1 MAIAKPLMRPAVPHF
16 SSGPC
21 AKRPGWSL
29 SALTD
34 AALGR
39 SHRSKVG
46 KAKLKRAI
54 ELTREVLEVPP
65 EYRIGIVPASDTGA
79 VEMALWSLLGPRPVT
94 MLAWESFG
102 EGWVNDIAKELKL
115 EAVTVLKAP
124 YGELPDLAKVDPASD
139 VVFTWNGTTSGVRVP
154 NCDWIAVDRQGLSIC
169 AAPPGCFAQAL
180 DWRKLDVVTF
190 AWQKV
195 LGGEAAHGMLILSP
209 RAVERLENYT
219 PPWPLPKVFRLTKA
233 GKLNQG
239 VFEGETINTPS
250 LLCVEDY
257 LDALEWAR
265 SAGGLKALMARA
277 DANAKVIADW
287 VARTSWVEF
296 LAVDETI
303 RSNTSVCLK
312 VVDPSV
318 TRLSAD
324 AQRTFVKGLGA
335 ALEKEAVAYDIDA
348 HRDAPLGLRIWCGS
362 TVERADLE
370 ALTLWLDWAFA
381 NSKDAPLKAAAPPNP
396 GPPPPPPAGEGRVGG
411 TQIEGK
417 AGVLNLTHAL

>member
-65 EYRIGIVPASDTGA
+65 EYRIGIVPGSDTGA

-115 EAVTVLKAP
+115 EAVTVFKAP

-169 AAPPGCFAQAL
+169 DATSACFAQAL

-209 RAVERLENYT
+209 RAVERLERHV
-219 PPWPLPKVFRLTKA
+219 PSWPLPKVFRLTKA

-239 VFEGETINTPS
+239 IFEGETINTPS
-250 LLCVEDY
+250 MLCVEDY
-257 LDALEWAR
+257 LDALNWAK
-265 SAGGLKALMARA
+265 SIGGLKALIARA

-287 VARTSWVEF
+287 VKSAPWIEF
-296 LAVDETI
+296 LAKDPAV

-312 VVDPSV
+312 VVDPHV
-318 TRLSAD
+318 TKLSAE
-324 AQRTFVKGLGA
+324 AQAAFVKAIAA
-335 ALEKEAVAYDIDA
+335 ALEKEGVAYDIDA
-348 HRDAPLGLRIWCGS
+348 HRDAPAGLRIWCGS
-362 TVERADLE
+362 TVERADLQ
-370 ALTLWLDWAFA
+370 ALTTWLDWAFA
-381 NSKDAPLKAAAPPNP
+381 NSRDALARAA
-396 GPPPPPPAGEGRVGG
+396 
-411 TQIEGK
+411 
-417 AGVLNLTHAL
+417 

>member
-115 EAVTVLKAP
+115 EAATVFKAP

-169 AAPPGCFAQAL
+169 DATSACFAQAL

-190 AWQKV
+190 SWQKV

-209 RAVERLENYT
+209 RAVERLERHV
-219 PPWPLPKVFRLTKA
+219 PSWPLPKVFRLTKA

-239 VFEGETINTPS
+239 IFEGETINTPS
-250 LLCVEDY
+250 MLCVEDY
-257 LDALEWAR
+257 LDALNWAK
-265 SAGGLKALMARA
+265 SIGGLKALIARA
-277 DANAKVIADW
+277 DANAKVITDW
-287 VARTSWVEF
+287 VKSAPWIEF
-296 LAVDETI
+296 LAKDPAV

-312 VVDPSV
+312 VVDPHV
-318 TRLSAD
+318 TKLPAE
-324 AQRTFVKGLGA
+324 AQAAFVKAIAA
-335 ALEKEAVAYDIDA
+335 ALEKEGVAYDIDA
-348 HRDAPLGLRIWCGS
+348 HRDAPAGLRIWCGS

-370 ALTLWLDWAFA
+370 ALTAWLDWAFA
-381 NSKDAPLKAAAPPNP
+381 NSRDALARAA
-396 GPPPPPPAGEGRVGG
+396 
-411 TQIEGK
+411 
-417 AGVLNLTHAL
+417 